1 MGAKWQSFCF
11 ENSVMNRRIWLVA
24 ALCGFVAVQPVL
36 GQKGHSARDDS
47 PGYRFGL
54 DVDAVHLVATV
65 VDKRGRL
72 VTGLEEVDFVVY
84 EDGVPQE
91 LAYFARGTDA
101 PVDVMLLVDGSG
113 SMDMVSKVANAKNA
127 AIQLIS
133 VLEPEDRVAVYAF
146 DQDIIELSTF
156 TEDKAAAIQALQRL
170 EPFGSTAIY
179 DAVAEASD
187 LIRGLGFGRRAIA
200 LISDGIDT
208 SSELS
213 IDKAVEFAKGVDLPV
228 YVIRVLSPLDDPEN
242 DAFLGVHGRNAKRG
256 EALERFAAETGGK
269 LYEGSQLGVLRLASL
284 RVKEELKTQY
294 RLGYVPRNSK
304 RDGQFRQI
312 EVFVRQ
318 DDVEVRTRKG
328 YYARAQGGASTRR
341 KAVTVQDLH

>member
-1 MGAKWQSFCF
+1 
-11 ENSVMNRRIWLVA
+11 
-24 ALCGFVAVQPVL
+24 
-36 GQKGHSARDDS
+36 
-47 PGYRFGL
+47 
-54 DVDAVHLVATV
+54 VDAVHLVATV